1 MKRARVAFL
10 GLATFV
16 SLTAQAAFDCSG
28 AVLQALHYAD
38 GTVNIQTAWRNDFTV
53 ICNTNGTW
61 NGVPGDVCFS
71 WYATA
76 LKSVSDTKQLT
87 IYYGATGYTCANM
100 PTYWSALV
108 PTYVG
113 LKP

>member
-1 MKRARVAFL
+1 MKTIGIVGL
-10 GLATFV
+10 GLAAALA
-16 SLTAQAAFDCSG
+16 SLTAHAAFDCSG

-38 GTVNIQTAWRNDFTV
+38 GSVNIQTAYRNDFTV

-61 NGVPGDVCFS
+61 NGVPG
-71 WYATA
+71 
-76 LKSVSDTKQLT
+76 
-87 IYYGATGYTCANM
+87 ANM